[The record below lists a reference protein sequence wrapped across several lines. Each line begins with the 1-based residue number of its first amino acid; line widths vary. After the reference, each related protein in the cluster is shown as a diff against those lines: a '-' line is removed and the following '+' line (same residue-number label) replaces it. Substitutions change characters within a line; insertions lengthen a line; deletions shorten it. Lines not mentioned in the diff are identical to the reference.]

1 MHTSRGCSK
10 DHTHKKSVNVLE
22 NLQVVTAISLPSL
35 PGWAKKTKHVEKIQ
49 IDFKQR
55 KTKTS
60 RKQEVMSG
68 IKPWHTLCVWK
79 HFP

>member
-1 MHTSRGCSK
+1 M
-10 DHTHKKSVNVLE
+10 SVNVLE

-60 RKQEVMSG
+60 RE
-68 IKPWHTLCVWK
+68 
-79 HFP
+79 